1 LLALLPFIGERHGR
15 IQRGA
20 SLLASA
26 VAAGDRLD
34 DLPDA
39 DRAERGMY
47 DIAHTSRAASVAGA
61 LRALRVVRLAQDR
74 GVAAPIALAEHAF
87 S

>member
-1 LLALLPFIGERHGR
+1 LLAFLPFIGERHGR

-26 VAAGDRLD
+26 VAAGDCLD

-39 DRAERGMY
+39 DRVERGMY
-47 DIAHTSRAASVAGA
+47 DIAHPSRAAAIAGA
-61 LRALRVVRLAQDR
+61 RRALCIVGRAQDR
-74 GVAAPIALAEHAF
+74 GVAAPIALAKYAF